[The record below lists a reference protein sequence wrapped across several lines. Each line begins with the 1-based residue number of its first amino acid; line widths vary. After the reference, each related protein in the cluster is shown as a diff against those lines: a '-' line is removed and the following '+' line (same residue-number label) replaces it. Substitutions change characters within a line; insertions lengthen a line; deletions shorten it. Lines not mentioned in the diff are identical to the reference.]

1 LPAEPATVAELVDRI
16 QVAWATLMDVV
27 SPLSEAQ
34 LVTAGPPDGWAVKDH
49 LVHIA
54 DWERATTFVLR
65 REPQSLGLGVDPPP
79 DDVDALNAIM
89 YERSRALSLDEVT
102 ERARVAH
109 AELLAEIHKLSDA
122 DLPKTRAEYGPE
134 PDLTDRTIIGKIA
147 GDTYEH
153 YADHT
158 VWIGDLL
165 RALE

>member
-1 LPAEPATVAELVDRI
+1 MPAEPATVAELVDRI

-54 DWERATTFVLR
+54 DWERATTCVLR
-65 REPQSLGLGVDPPP
+65 RQPQALALVDPVP
-79 DDVDALNAIM
+79 DDIDELNAAM
-89 YERSRALSLDEVT
+89 FERSRALSLDQVT
-102 ERARVAH
+102 DLSRHAH
-109 AELLAEIHKLSDA
+109 ADVLAEIHKLSDA
-122 DLPKTRAEYGPE
+122 DLAKTRADYGPE
-134 PDLTDRTIIGKIA
+134 ADFDDRTVLAKIA
-147 GDTYEH
+147 GDTYAH

-165 RALE
+165 RALQ